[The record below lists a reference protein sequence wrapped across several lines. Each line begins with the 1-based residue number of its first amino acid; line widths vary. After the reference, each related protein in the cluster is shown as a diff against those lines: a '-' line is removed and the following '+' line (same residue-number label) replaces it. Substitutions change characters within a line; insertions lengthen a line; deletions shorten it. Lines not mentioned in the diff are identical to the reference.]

1 MADDTTPE
9 GAADDTP
16 LADTDPAADVDIFAD
31 KTAKDTETDDD
42 ADPDEEVLPEPKS
55 RGKNAQARI
64 AELTRLRHDAERE
77 RDFYKGLA
85 TQNAPPSPNGATAE
99 PDPEDFDSDIEAAR
113 ALARFDRQQ
122 EQATSASER
131 EQIIRGALWEAKVEA
146 VSEALPDFSEVVG
159 KSDLDVTNIRE
170 AIMESARGP
179 ELAYHLATNPDLAKR
194 LNEMSPLKAALELGK
209 LETQLTAPVKAAS
222 KAPPPANTMRTSG
235 SSVPVDL
242 NNAGMDAYR
251 AERAKQGAHWAR

>member
-1 MADDTTPE
+1 MTDDTTPE
-9 GAADDTP
+9 GAADETP
-16 LADTDPAADVDIFAD
+16 LAETETVAEAPEATPDVDPAEAKADG
-31 KTAKDTETDDD
+31 EDDD
-42 ADPDEEVLPEPKS
+42 LPEEKP
-55 RGKNAQARI
+55 RGKSAQARI

-99 PDPEDFDSDIEAAR
+99 PDPEDFDSDVEFMRAAAR
-113 ALARFDRQQ
+113 FEVQQ
-122 EQATSASER
+122 QQATTATER

-146 VSEALPDFSEVVG
+146 ASEALPDYADIVG
-159 KSDLDVTNIRE
+159 KSQLDVTNIRE

-179 ELAYHLATNPDLAKR
+179 ELAYHLATNPELAER
-194 LNEMSPLKAALELGK
+194 LNRMSPVKAALELGK

-222 KAPPPANTMRTSG
+222 KAPPPANTIRTSG

-242 NNAGMDAYR
+242 EKAGPEEYR
-251 AERAKQGAHWAR
+251 AIRAKQGAHWAR

>member
-1 MADDTTPE
+1 MTDTTPE

-16 LADTDPAADVDIFAD
+16 LADTETAAETPVTEPEALEAD
-31 KTAKDTETDDD
+31 DESDDD
-42 ADPDEEVLPEPKS
+42 EEPLQEAKP

-85 TQNAPPSPNGATAE
+85 SQNAPPSPNGATVE
-99 PDPEDFDSDIEAAR
+99 PNPEDYDSDVEFMRAAAR
-113 ALARFDRQQ
+113 FEVQQ
-122 EQATSASER
+122 QQATTATER
-131 EQIIRGALWEAKVEA
+131 EQIIRGALWEAKIEA
-146 VSEALPDFSEVVG
+146 VIEALPDFAKVVG
-159 KSDLDVTNIRE
+159 ESQLDVTNIRE

-222 KAPPPANTMRTSG
+222 KAPPPANTIRTSG

-251 AERAKQGAHWAR
+251 AERAKQGAAWAR

>member
-16 LADTDPAADVDIFAD
+16 LADPKAPEETPETAAEAG
-31 KTAKDTETDDD
+31 AEDDE
-42 ADPDEEVLPEPKS
+42 PDGGEEGLPE
-55 RGKNAQARI
+55 GKTRDRSAKGRI
-64 AELTRLRHDAERE
+64 NTYHRLLRDAERE

-99 PDPEDFDSDIEAAR
+99 PDPEDFDSDVDFMRAAAR
-113 ALARFDRQQ
+113 HEVHKQ
-122 EQATSASER
+122 QATSASER

-146 VSEALPDFSEVVG
+146 VSEAFPDFSEVVG
-159 KSDLDVTNIRE
+159 KSDIDVTNIRE
-170 AIMESARGP
+170 IIMDSTRGP
-179 ELAYHLATNPDLAKR
+179 ALAYELANNPELAKR
-194 LNEMSPLKAALELGK
+194 LNNMPRDKAAYELGK